1 MKKFI
6 SILGS
11 TGSIGRNTLKIIDR
25 KKKLFTPFIF
35 SANKNYKEICRQIKI
50 YKPIYFLINNELI
63 CKKIRKKFLNT
74 KTIVINN
81 LETIK
86 TKKKSDITISA
97 IPGIKGLKPTINLIK
112 LSKKIL
118 IANKEAIICGWHL
131 ITKEAKK
138 NKTKIIPID
147 SEHFSIMNLLKNH
160 NVQDIN
166 KVYLTASGGPFLNYK
181 FSQLKNI

>member
-11 TGSIGRNTLKIIDR
+11 TGSIGRNTLKIID
-25 KKKLFTPFIF
+25 KKKNLFIPFIF

-86 TKKKSDITISA
+86 TKKNQILPSLLYLA
-97 IPGIKGLKPTINLIK
+97 
-112 LSKKIL
+112 SK
-118 IANKEAIICGWHL
+118 
-131 ITKEAKK
+131 
-138 NKTKIIPID
+138 D
-147 SEHFSIMNLLKNH
+147 
-160 NVQDIN
+160 
-166 KVYLTASGGPFLNYK
+166 
-181 FSQLKNI
+181 

>member
-63 CKKIRKKFLNT
+63 CEKIRKKFPKT
-74 KTIVINN
+74 KTTVINN
-81 LETIK
+81 LEKIK
-86 TKKKSDITISA
+86 TKKNQT
-97 IPGIKGLKPTINLIK
+97 L
-112 LSKKIL
+112 LSLRYPVSK
-118 IANKEAIICGWHL
+118 
-131 ITKEAKK
+131 
-138 NKTKIIPID
+138 D
-147 SEHFSIMNLLKNH
+147 
-160 NVQDIN
+160 
-166 KVYLTASGGPFLNYK
+166 
-181 FSQLKNI
+181 